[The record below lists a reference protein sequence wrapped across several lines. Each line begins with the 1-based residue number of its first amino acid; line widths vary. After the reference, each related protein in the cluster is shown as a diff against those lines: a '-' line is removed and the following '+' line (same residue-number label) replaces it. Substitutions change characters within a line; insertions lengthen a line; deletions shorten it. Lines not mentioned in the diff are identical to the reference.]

1 MPAGTA
7 RLDFIARLIGLSLL
21 LPLSQGQAGDLPT
34 PSPAIIRHELR
45 ASIDPDQH
53 RLTAIDRMV
62 VRVNG
67 SQPTLAFTLA
77 KSLRPSSIALVTAV
91 GKKEHLTPI
100 SISPDDS
107 EAGSNLQTIRLSL
120 PDRQPGIQQGE
131 LTLEWSYRGTIDDP
145 PREPRHLRF
154 VTPSETSGHI
164 GQEGVY
170 LSSETGW
177 YPDLAGSLASYK
189 VTVEMPNGW
198 ITVSQGHGETKQ
210 DCAQPRSDETCRT
223 VQRWNSGVTE
233 ALTLVANRFAVKTR
247 DWKSASGQ
255 SVHLAAYLFPDD
267 AALADEYLDATEKY
281 LDAYVPLLGAFPFE
295 QFAVV
300 ENFFASGLGMPS
312 FTLLGSGSI
321 KRHYTQPYALGHEIV
336 HSWIGNAVW
345 NRPESGNWVEG
356 LTTYLTNYY
365 WHELV
370 HDERQAREQRRLML
384 QGYSLYVTPQSDYP
398 IAAFQRKSD
407 EKDNAIGY
415 QKAAMVFHQ
424 LRMEIGDEAFWRAV
438 KQLIKEYSGRHADW
452 QDLERVF
459 TEVSGQELR
468 WFFAQ
473 WIERPGAPA
482 IGISEANVSLIPG
495 QPQAYKIRVRLMRE
509 GGAFRFI
516 LPLAIAMKGSTTSVR
531 VPLSAGQQDVELVV
545 PAEPLTVSL
554 DPEFMSLQRLKRE
567 QLAPV
572 LNLFVT
578 DQRKALLPL
587 FPDSATPF
595 KELVARIEAH
605 NAQASQGSTE
615 RKTDIL
621 PAETGAL
628 PPSGSVLIVATSDY
642 HTQVQSFIAQACGD
656 LAQVRQEGF
665 RLAGTSYEGRRMAA
679 LWSCHRRGA
688 PGSVVTVVYAIDPTA
703 AVKIA
708 RLLFFYGWQSAVVFD
723 DGTVTKRD
731 MWQEFQAM
739 KEVRLDEQR

>member
-1 MPAGTA
+1 MPVGSA
-7 RLDFIARLIGLSLL
+7 RLDFITRLIGLSLL
-21 LPLSQGQAGDLPT
+21 LPLPQGRAGDLPAS
-34 PSPAIIRHELR
+34 PPAIIRHELH
-45 ASIDPDQH
+45 AAIDPDQH
-53 RLTAIDRMV
+53 RLTVIDRMV
-62 VRVNG
+62 VQVG
-67 SQPTLAFTLA
+67 AISPPLDFTLA
-77 KSLRPSSIALVTAV
+77 KSLRPDSVVQVTRVGNEERLDPVSLASSE
-91 GKKEHLTPI
+91 G
-100 SISPDDS
+100 
-107 EAGSNLQTIRLSL
+107 EAGSNVQTVRLSL
-120 PDRQPGIQQGE
+120 PDRQQGNQQGE
-131 LTLEWSYRGTIDDP
+131 ITLEWRYRGTIDDQ

-164 GQEGVY
+164 GPEGVY

-177 YPDLAGSLASYK
+177 YPDLAGSLASYN
-189 VTVEMPNGW
+189 VTVELPNGW
-198 ITVSQGHGETKQ
+198 TTVSQGRGGTKQ
-210 DCAQPRSDETCRT
+210 DCPQPRSNEACR
-223 VQRWNSGVTE
+223 QAQQWESGVTE
-233 ALTLVANRFAVKTR
+233 ALTLVANRFSVKTR
-247 DWKSASGQ
+247 DWKGASGQ
-255 SVHLAAYLFPDD
+255 VVHLATYLFPDD
-267 AALADEYLDATEKY
+267 AALADEYLHATEQY

-345 NRPESGNWVEG
+345 NCPESGNWVEG

-365 WHELV
+365 WHELI
-370 HDERQAREQRRLML
+370 HDDRQAREQRRLML
-384 QGYSLYVTPQSDYP
+384 QGYSLYVAPQSDYP
-398 IAAFQRKSD
+398 IAAFQQKSD

-415 QKAAMVFHQ
+415 QKSAMVFHQ
-424 LRMEIGDEAFWRAV
+424 LRMEIGDAAFWRGV
-438 KQLIKEYSGRHADW
+438 RQLIAEYSGRHADW

-459 TEVSGQELR
+459 TMVSGQELR

-482 IGISEANVSLIPG
+482 ISISEAVASPDPDRPG
-495 QPQAYKIRVRLMRE
+495 AYRLRVGFTRE

-516 LPLAIAMKGSTTSVR
+516 VPLAVTMKGSTTSVA
-531 VPLSAGQQDVELVV
+531 VALAAGQHDAGLTV
-545 PAEPLTVSL
+545 PAEPLNLSI

-567 QLAPV
+567 HLAPV

-578 DQRKALLPL
+578 DRRKAVLPL

-595 KELVARIEAH
+595 KELVARIEAQD
-605 NAQASQGSTE
+605 AQAPAE

-621 PAETGAL
+621 SADTSAL

-642 HTQVQSFIAQACGD
+642 HTQVQSLIAQACGS
-656 LAQVRQEGF
+656 LAQVGPEGF
-665 RLAGTSYEGRRMAA
+665 RLAGTSYDGRRMAA
-679 LWSCHRRGA
+679 LWSCHRPDA
-688 PGSVVTVVYAIDPTA
+688 PGSVVTVVYAIDPMA
-703 AVKIA
+703 AAKAA

-723 DGTVTKRD
+723 NGTVTKRD